1 MRYDN
6 KPLSYPHLNNP
17 ILIQSLNPCP
27 VSNRNRCIV
36 GEAEAIVR
44 NLAAES
50 GVSVSMPYY
59 DRLGILGSEKESP
72 GGRSCNSSINSL
84 NNLAALSSTTFTN
97 KNYYD
102 TVTSEKALIDQ
113 LTQLPIDTEEEQE
126 ATILDLFRTPHMRRI
141 TIALLIIWFSF
152 GFTYYGIIIL
162 VTRIY
167 TTGYVPQSHIHTHIP

>member
-1 MRYDN
+1 M
-6 KPLSYPHLNNP
+6 
-17 ILIQSLNPCP
+17 IT
-27 VSNRNRCIV
+27 

-44 NLAAES
+44 KLAAES

-59 DRLGILGSEKESP
+59 DRLGSLGSEKESP
-72 GGRSCNSSINSL
+72 SSRSCNSSINSL
-84 NNLAALSSTTFTN
+84 NNLAASSTATFTN

-102 TVTSEKALIDQ
+102 TPTPEKALIDQ

-126 ATILDLFRTPHMRRI
+126 ATIFDLFRTPHMRRI
-141 TIALLIIWFSF
+141 TIALLVIWFSF

-167 TTGYVPQSHIHTHIP
+167 TTGYVFYAHFHTHIHRHIPYPAHS

>member
-1 MRYDN
+1 
-6 KPLSYPHLNNP
+6 
-17 ILIQSLNPCP
+17 
-27 VSNRNRCIV
+27 
-36 GEAEAIVR
+36 
-44 NLAAES
+44 
-50 GVSVSMPYY
+50 MPYY
-59 DRLGILGSEKESP
+59 DRMGSEKESP
-72 GGRSCNSSINSL
+72 GDRSYNSSINSL
-84 NNLAALSSTTFTN
+84 NNLATMTSTTFTN

-102 TVTSEKALIDQ
+102 PITPEKALIDQ

-167 TTGYVPQSHIHTHIP
+167 TTGYVYIPHLCSHPQSLTHKQACHTHPIKLGTHTPYHTL